1 MNIQIRP
8 ATIADMPAV
17 HALVRELA
25 VYEHAP
31 EQHTATISDYEKD
44 FQEKIFEVQLAVD
57 TDVVEK
63 KGENEAAEKIVG
75 MIFYHFAYSTWRG
88 RMMYLE
94 DFVVTESYRQF
105 GVGQLLFD
113 RFLAISKEKE
123 CVMTKWQVLDWNT
136 PAVKFYEKNNACIE
150 KDWWNAKIFLRK
162 FLNI

>member
-1 MNIQIRP
+1 MNITTRP
-8 ATIADMPAV
+8 ANVADMPAI

-25 VYEHAP
+25 VYENAP

-44 FQEKIFEVQLAVD
+44 FLAGIFQAELAID
-57 TDVVEK
+57 TNFTENTEGVEK
-63 KGENEAAEKIVG
+63 VVG
-75 MIFYHFAYSTWRG
+75 LIFYHFAYSTWRG

-94 DFVVTESYRQF
+94 DFVVTESYRQY

-136 PAVKFYEKNNACIE
+136 PAVKFYEKNKAIIE
-150 KDWWNAKIFLRK
+150 KEWWNGKIFLQK
-162 FLNI
+162 F